1 MDTSSVTKKK
11 EDTDTMI
18 RIFFRHIWDSLK
30 NLKRNG
36 WMTVAAVSSVMITL
50 TLVGVFMSVIL
61 NTTKLAGN
69 LENNVRIVAYM
80 KLDSHDQSKT
90 IADPNDATKQIPNPN
105 YQRIYNEVK
114 AVKNVENLKFSS
126 KEEQLKNLTDSLGSV
141 WNLYKGDANP
151 LYDAYIIR
159 ANDSKN
165 VQQIT
170 TDIKKISD
178 ISDVNNGGVNT
189 KQIFALSNNIQT
201 YGGIFALLLV
211 FVAMFLI
218 SNTIR
223 ITIMS
228 RSREIQIMRLVGA
241 KNSYIRWPFF
251 LEGAWVGLLGAILPI
266 VLMFFLYRIVYA
278 GVQPSLTTQELY
290 MYKPEVFLTTM
301 SIGLVAIGVIIGSFG
316 ATISMRRY
324 LKA

>member
-1 MDTSSVTKKK
+1 
-11 EDTDTMI
+11 MI
-18 RIFFRHIWDSLK
+18 RIFFRHVWDSLK

-50 TLVGVFMSVIL
+50 TLVGVFLSVIV

-80 KLDSHDQSKT
+80 KLDTHDQSKT
-90 IADPNDATKQIPNPN
+90 ITDPNDSTKTIDNPN
-105 YQRIYNEVK
+105 YQKVYKEIK
-114 AVKNVENLKFSS
+114 AIPNVVGLKFSS
-126 KEEQLKNLTDSLGSV
+126 KEDQLANLTKSLGQV

-151 LYDAYIIR
+151 LYDAYIVR
-159 ANDSKN
+159 ANDAKN
-165 VQQIT
+165 VEQVT
-170 TDIKKISD
+170 TDIKKLTD
-178 ISDVNNGGVNT
+178 ISDANNGGVNT
-189 KQIFALSNNIQT
+189 KQIFALSNAVQT
-201 YGGIFALLLV
+201 YGLIFAALLI

-223 ITIMS
+223 ITIIS

-251 LEGAWVGLLGAILPI
+251 LEGAWVGLIGSIIPV
-266 VLMFFLYRIVYA
+266 VLMFVLYRVVYA
-278 GVQPSLTTQELY
+278 GIQPSLSAQELY
-290 MYKPEVFLTTM
+290 MYGPDVFLTWM
-301 SIGLVAIGVIIGSFG
+301 SVGLAALGVVIGSLG
-316 ATISMRRY
+316 ATISMGRY